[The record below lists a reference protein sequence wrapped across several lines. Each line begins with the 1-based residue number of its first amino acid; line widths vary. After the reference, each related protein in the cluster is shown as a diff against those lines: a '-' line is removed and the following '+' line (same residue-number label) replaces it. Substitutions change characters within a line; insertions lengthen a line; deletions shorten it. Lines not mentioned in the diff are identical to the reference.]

1 MRNSRATRLNRAMMY
16 AIALMGILILV
27 CTYTFVYLALPDEEV
42 QDPEAVIQI
51 DGIVTDTIRGLAP

>member
-1 MRNSRATRLNRAMMY
+1 MRNNRATRLNRAMMY

-51 DGIVTDTIRGLAP
+51 DGIVTDTVRGLAP

>member
-1 MRNSRATRLNRAMMY
+1 MRNNRATRLNRAMMY

-42 QDPEAVIQI
+42 QDPEAVTQI